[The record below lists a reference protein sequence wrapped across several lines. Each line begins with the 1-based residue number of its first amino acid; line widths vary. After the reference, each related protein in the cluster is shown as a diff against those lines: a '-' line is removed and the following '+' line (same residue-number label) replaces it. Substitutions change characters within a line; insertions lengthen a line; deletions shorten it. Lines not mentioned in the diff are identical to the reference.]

1 MARKVL
7 VFEEVIAIL
16 KAISAPS
23 RIIERF
29 SAQADTIA
37 GLKPEKAVDEVTVA
51 SGFGQKSRV
60 GFVEFTVND
69 TRTQMDAKKAREIG
83 LMLIEAAEAAASDEI
98 FVKLLERLGI
108 DNPEAHGR
116 ILVDLREIRQGTRG
130 TSWPS

>member
-1 MARKVL
+1 LARKVL